1 MTVSVLDYA
10 IVTRPHYKHVEN
22 GDGGLVRWLDPTTV
36 LVAVVD
42 GLGHGPLA
50 AEVSE
55 ATVAYLESCSPTAT
69 LPDLLRACHVRL
81 QGTRGAA
88 LALARLDLAVG
99 QLEYAGV
106 GNIEARLLSAE
117 AVRPISYNGIV
128 GAILPRFQVFTYSF
142 RPGALFLMH
151 SDGVSARFTLDAA
164 TLSGQPSDLIATS
177 IMRDWSRPHD
187 DATMVVVRH
196 TGNGS

>member
-1 MTVSVLDYA
+1 MTVAALDYA
-10 IVTRPHYKHVEN
+10 VVTRPHYKHPEN
-22 GDGGLVRWLDPTTV
+22 GDGGLVRWLDETTV

-42 GLGHGPLA
+42 GLGHGPPA

-55 ATVAYLESCSPTAT
+55 ATVAYLASCLPTAT

-88 LALARLDLAVG
+88 LAVARLDLAAG
-99 QLEYAGV
+99 RLEYAGV
-106 GNIEARLLSAE
+106 GNIEARLLNPT

-128 GAILPRFQVFTYSF
+128 GAILPRFQVFTYPF
-142 RPGALFLMH
+142 GPGALFLMH

-164 TLSGQPSDLIATS
+164 ALAGQPADLIATA

-187 DATMVVVRH
+187 DATVVVVRH
-196 TGNGS
+196 TGAWG